1 MKGKI
6 SNVAYMASVAFIS
19 AAFII
24 GSAGCGGNHN
34 HGDEGHD
41 HKSEHDGHS
50 HNETLQLTS
59 YGDDLEVFAEATPFV
74 VGQDCDILAHFT
86 RLEDFKPLAGGKV
99 TMKLAIGKDVQSVT
113 LDKPT
118 HPGIY
123 SFEITPKKAGTG
135 VISFEIRSEDKSYSI
150 SIPDITVYSDEHE
163 AHHKAA
169 ELAAKSSNGVS
180 FPKEQSWNVDFS
192 TEEVVSEPFGEVIR
206 TMAQV
211 EPSQG
216 DERIIVAKASGA
228 VRISGADL
236 TEGKAVNAG
245 QTLFSIDSEGLADN
259 NMGVRYREAESAY
272 NFAKGEYERK
282 KELAKDRLVT
292 ESDLRK
298 AKADYEAAEAAYGN
312 MRRNF
317 AFGHHSAGS
326 PIAGFI
332 KKVYVRNG
340 EYVEAGSPVM
350 AVAQNKN
357 LYIKAELQ
365 PSKFHNLRNIVST
378 NFKTSADGRVYS
390 MKELNGS
397 LLSYGKSVDID
408 NPLIP
413 VVFQVDNTVDLLPG
427 AFVEMFITTSGGEQV
442 LTVPNSAIVEEMGNY
457 FVFVQLTPEF
467 FEKREVKPGQSNG
480 VRTEVLSGVKA
491 GERIVGKGAVLVK
504 LAQASGK
511 LDAHAGHVH

>member
-1 MKGKI
+1 
-6 SNVAYMASVAFIS
+6 
-19 AAFII
+19 
-24 GSAGCGGNHN
+24 
-34 HGDEGHD
+34 
-41 HKSEHDGHS
+41 
-50 HNETLQLTS
+50 
-59 YGDDLEVFAEATPFV
+59 
-74 VGQDCDILAHFT
+74 
-86 RLEDFKPLAGGKV
+86 
-99 TMKLAIGKDVQSVT
+99 
-113 LDKPT
+113 
-118 HPGIY
+118 
-123 SFEITPKKAGTG
+123 
-135 VISFEIRSEDKSYSI
+135 
-150 SIPDITVYSDEHE
+150 
-163 AHHKAA
+163 
-169 ELAAKSSNGVS
+169 
-180 FPKEQSWNVDFS
+180 
-192 TEEVVSEPFGEVIR
+192 
-206 TMAQV
+206 
-211 EPSQG
+211 
-216 DERIIVAKASGA
+216 
-228 VRISGADL
+228 
-236 TEGKAVNAG
+236 
-245 QTLFSIDSEGLADN
+245 
-259 NMGVRYREAESAY
+259 
-272 NFAKGEYERK
+272 
-282 KELAKDRLVT
+282 
-292 ESDLRK
+292 
-298 AKADYEAAEAAYGN
+298 
-312 MRRNF
+312 
-317 AFGHHSAGS
+317 
-326 PIAGFI
+326 
-332 KKVYVRNG
+332 
-340 EYVEAGSPVM
+340 M